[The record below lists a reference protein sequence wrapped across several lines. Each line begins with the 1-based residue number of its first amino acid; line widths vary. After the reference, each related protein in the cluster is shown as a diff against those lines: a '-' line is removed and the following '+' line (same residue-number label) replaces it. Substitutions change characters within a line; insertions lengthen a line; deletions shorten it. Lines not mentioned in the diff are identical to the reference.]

1 LDLPSSRSEITPA
14 LRSVLKQATLDGFHA
29 ALYVSVGAAL
39 LGVTAMLQRAP
50 RPVLEVAFDDEVL
63 EEAA

>member
-1 LDLPSSRSEITPA
+1 M
-14 LRSVLKQATLDGFHA
+14 LDGFHA

-39 LGVTAMLQRAP
+39 LRVTAMVQRSP
-50 RPVLEVAFDDEVL
+50 RPVVEAVFEEEVL